1 MATGGTIR
9 SRVERSLGSRIA
21 AGLVPAGTLLTVPSL
36 AAEFAVSATPVRE
49 AVLELERRGFLA
61 PVANRG
67 FVVTE
72 VGAEHAR
79 QVAEVR
85 LLLEP
90 AAMRLLTGHLRP
102 EDERA
107 ARALAGTIV
116 ERAAAGDLEA
126 YLEADRDFHL
136 ALTDF
141 AGNPMLTAV
150 VEDLRRR
157 TRIPGIA
164 ALIGSEAL
172 HGAAAEHGQLLDLIV
187 AGDADGA
194 EALMRH
200 HIGATIAWWAE
211 SRDTAPAE

>member
-1 MATGGTIR
+1 MTAGETIR
-9 SRVERSLGSRIA
+9 SRIERSLGSRIA
-21 AGLVPAGTLLTVPSL
+21 AGLVPAGALLTVPSL
-36 AAEFAVSATPVRE
+36 AAEFSVSATPVRE

-67 FVVTE
+67 FVVTP

-85 LLLEP
+85 VLLEP
-90 AAMRLLTGHLRP
+90 AAMR
-102 EDERA
+102 
-107 ARALAGTIV
+107 ALAGRLGEADEQRARAIAARIV

-126 YLEADRDFHL
+126 YLDADRDFHL
-136 ALTDF
+136 TLTDL

-150 VEDLRRR
+150 VDDLRRR
-157 TRIPGIA
+157 TRIPGIS

-172 HGAAAEHGQLLDLIV
+172 RSAAAEHAQLLDLV
-187 AGDADGA
+187 AAGDADGA

-200 HIGATIAWWAE
+200 HIEQTTTWWAE
-211 SRDTAPAE
+211 PGDIGRAE